1 MRLKQ
6 APPLA
11 VLAGLPLLG
20 GPSRYAA
27 DRCGDAVLSRAGP
40 KPCQTRDGRSWRTGP
55 LFSLCPRVP
64 SPVLPRCEWRV
75 GGGRGAES
83 GPTSLP
89 RPVPRGVGGV
99 GVSVTRRM
107 LRLCLLA
114 VSRGRPSPRWGGP
127 CCRRAARL
135 PGRVSAFP
143 RPLAVPLERSRSSL
157 RRPRPSG
164 GVVPC
169 SRRPPQ
175 VTTALVCLRSGGVE
189 SVREACPS
197 SPSGGTGAS
206 SPPTACRVGA
216 GRLGRVP
223 ARSPCWG
230 FPAGVGVTVAGRASG
245 VALALWLGGAV

>member
-20 GPSRYAA
+20 DPSRYAA

-55 LFSLCPRVP
+55 LFSLCPRAP

-89 RPVPRGVGGV
+89 RPVPCGVGGV

-135 PGRVSAFP
+135 LGRVSALP
-143 RPLAVPLERSRSSL
+143 RPLAVPLECSRSSL

-175 VTTALVCLRSGGVE
+175 VTAALVCLRSGG
-189 SVREACPS
+189 S
-197 SPSGGTGAS
+197 S
-206 SPPTACRVGA
+206 R
-216 GRLGRVP
+216 
-223 ARSPCWG
+223 
-230 FPAGVGVTVAGRASG
+230 
-245 VALALWLGGAV
+245 